1 MIVDPYLLITLMLSA
16 SFGFVIFLFLPPA
29 VEIIRPK
36 LRQPRKILKMPL
48 QKRMRRGSKCII
60 TSDFSSVDSA
70 KDSKNLPDILDKAG
84 AKWCRIG
91 KNTVRIFGDFEFP
104 PKFEVFESI
113 VVLGALTVGD
123 ECVFHGSVKVKRDV
137 LIGCGVVIKG
147 NLISEGNVNLRD
159 DSVVAGLVH
168 SEGSVRLGEK
178 VFIGLSV
185 VASGDVELYEDSEVK
200 KNILTRGSIRTLK
213 NPDVGLSKTL
223 DDIG

>member
-1 MIVDPYLLITLMLSA
+1 MVIDPYLLILLMLSA
-16 SFGFVIFLFLPPA
+16 DFAFVISVFLPPT

-36 LRQPRKILKMPL
+36 LRQPRRILKMPL
-48 QKRMRRGSKCII
+48 QKKMRRGSKII
-60 TSDFSSVDSA
+60 FSSNSSSVDNA
-70 KDSKNLPDILDKAG
+70 EASKNLRDLLDKAG
-84 AKWCRIG
+84 VRWHCIG
-91 KNTVRIFGDFEFP
+91 NNTVRIFGDFVFP
-104 PKFEVFESI
+104 PKFEVLENI

-123 ECVFHGSVKVKRDV
+123 ECVFHGSVKAKKDA
-137 LIGCGVVIKG
+137 LIGCSVVIKG
-147 NLISEGNVNLRD
+147 NLISEGSVNMRD

-185 VASGDVELYEDSEVK
+185 VASGDVELYKDSEVK

-213 NPDVGLSKTL
+213 NPEVGLSKTL